1 MPTTAQGGTF
11 SFKGVVADIVSLS
24 VETPTAEVVD
34 MTAWN
39 HPAQNTLL
47 VPTGSWSG
55 GAVDVDFLYRKGGTD
70 PQTVVRQVGP
80 LVFSSA
86 GYSVTRQAILE
97 QATVEA
103 SAGDIVRG
111 TLRFRMTDYFE

>member
-34 MTAWN
+34 MTAWDTA
-39 HPAQNTLL
+39 AQYTHL
-47 VPTGSWSG
+47 VPTGAWSG
-55 GAVDVDFLYRKGGTD
+55 GTVSVEYLYRKGGKD

-86 GYSVTRQAILE
+86 GYSVSRQAILE

-103 SAGDIVRG
+103 SAGDLVRG
-111 TLRFRMTDYFE
+111 TLRFRVTDYYE